1 LAAPPARSSPATSG
15 HFAFYLT
22 LVPILLL
29 LLLLVT
35 LFFFRGQVEQVA

>member
-29 LLLLVT
+29 VT